1 MDNIDIDLGAA
12 LEPQGEIVDAEFFVE
27 PVPGVGALPWRG
39 HPPLDLAPIALSLVP
54 YERHV
59 ALMTQEARGIT
70 VTDTV
75 SQKFAV
81 SAESRNKKLFKDLE
95 TARKSFVAPYNDH
108 VKKINNLFKT
118 LTDPL
123 GQNEAIIKASR
134 GKFEY
139 QLELE
144 RRAAAA
150 KAREEQRRLQEKLDA
165 EAKAQRLE
173 AEAKAREAAE
183 KLKSEQ
189 DEATRI
195 ALEKEIEEE
204 TAAAAAPTPQ
214 APLMTEKQEVVRT
227 AEGSSYTKFKWV
239 CRVVDADAV
248 PREYCEPSQKLL
260 DTAVKG
266 GVRNIPGTVIEEVAV
281 PVTRV

>member
-1 MDNIDIDLGAA
+1 MDDIDLGAA
-12 LEPQGEIVDAEFFVE
+12 MAPQPSPALVPEIVDA
-27 PVPGVGALPWRG
+27 PLPAFPSPSG
-39 HPPLDLAPIALSLVP
+39 FDLAPVSLSLLP
-54 YERHV
+54 YQKHV
-59 ALMTQEARGIT
+59 ALMTQEARGVT
-70 VTDTV
+70 VTDTA

-95 TARKSFVAPYNDH
+95 TARKSFVGPYNDH
-108 VKKINNLFKT
+108 VKAINNIFKT

-123 GQNEAIIKASR
+123 AQNEVAIKAAR
-134 GKFEY
+134 AKFEY

-144 RRAAAA
+144 RRRKEAE
-150 KAREEQRRLQEKLDA
+150 AREEQRRLQAKLDF
-165 EAKAQRLE
+165 EAREQRLE
-173 AEAKAREAAE
+173 AERKAREAAKKLQDE
-183 KLKSEQ
+183 K

-204 TAAAAAPTPQ
+204 TAAAAALTPQ

-239 CRVVDADAV
+239 CRVVNESDVPIDYCSSDQKKLDA
-248 PREYCEPSQKLL
+248 
-260 DTAVKG
+260 AVKG
-266 GVRNIPGTVIEEVAV
+266 GVRNIPGCVIEEVAV

>member
-1 MDNIDIDLGAA
+1 MDFDIDLGAA
-12 LEPQGEIVDAEFFVE
+12 MEPQGEVVDAEFFVE
-27 PVPGVGALPWRG
+27 PEVLPAIPEPAG
-39 HPPLDLAPIALSLVP
+39 FDLSPIALSLVP

-70 VTDTV
+70 VTDIA
-75 SQKFAV
+75 SQKIAV
-81 SAESRNKKLFKDLE
+81 SSESRNKKLYKDLE

-123 GQNEAIIKASR
+123 ASNEALIKTAR

-144 RRAAAA
+144 RRRREAE
-150 KAREEQRRLQEKLDA
+150 AREEQRKLQAKLDA
-165 EAKAQRLE
+165 EAREQRLE
-173 AEAKAREAAE
+173 AERKAREAAE
-183 KLKSEQ
+183 KLKAEK
-189 DEATRI
+189 DEATRA
-195 ALEKEIEEE
+195 ALEKEIAEE
-204 TAAAAAPTPQ
+204 TLAAAAPTPQ

-227 AEGSSYTKFKWV
+227 AEGSSYTRFAWK
-239 CRVVDADAV
+239 CRIVDPDKV
-248 PREYCEPSQKLL
+248 PREYCEPVQKLL
-260 DTAVKG
+260 DAAAKG
-266 GVRNIPGTVIEEVAV
+266 GVRQIPGCVVEEVAV